1 MSGARDDRDDDDD
14 RDDYATRSIETRT
27 NPSTERLTKNSRGHF
42 LRAQILG
49 DTDDAEAMD
58 VLKPR
63 KGSHRVFWFGSGS
76 VGHVSKRECKPWDV
90 NAFRASLE
98 KVKRGRDALEAA
110 LADAEAYANGG
121 GEATNAAGV
130 DDAVNAPEATPMEA
144 DEEEEEAPK
153 KPAPKKR
160 GAGRRKKVVE
170 DEDEEDND
178 AEPAVA
184 EETPA
189 PEVVDAEEYRP
200 DAEGE
205 AKPSGKKRKLSKKAD
220 GEEKKAKKPAAAKAA
235 ARKAQEVEKPVIKV
249 PSSTPR
255 LLELKTE
262 LENGLQAYEDTQAQ
276 QEKARIEYEK
286 AKAAMTAAQTLV
298 EQANSHANRCVRRLK
313 QTARHIQEQSVNPVM
328 LQETLITKTIK
339 KGSKVKDPL
348 LVDFA
353 KTCGTVMEEWIE
365 LVRTSA
371 ATLVPVQPLEEVKT
385 LVKETASAEEIKT
398 EDGDEEEKP
407 AVEAQVKPNLPPVLA
422 ETFAK
427 SSVVVSKPT
436 PASGRVPKDP
446 SHDPV
451 RLRVVL
457 YLEQEHGLSRNAALT
472 LEAALF
478 DQTAEP
484 GLAYKSALKRVV
496 EQPSVLSTHA
506 DSLDSGNVRP
516 ALLLAFRG
524 PV

>member
-1 MSGARDDRDDDDD
+1 M
-14 RDDYATRSIETRT
+14 
-27 NPSTERLTKNSRGHF
+27 
-42 LRAQILG
+42 
-49 DTDDAEAMD
+49 DA
-58 VLKPR
+58 LKPR

-76 VGHVSKRECKPWDV
+76 VGHASKRECKPWDA
-90 NAFRASLE
+90 NAFRASLG

-121 GEATNAAGV
+121 GEATDAGGV
-130 DDAVNAPEATPMEA
+130 EGAVSAPEATPMEA
-144 DEEEEEAPK
+144 EEEEAPK
-153 KPAPKKR
+153 KPAAKKR
-160 GAGRRKKVVE
+160 GGGRRKKTVE
-170 DEDEEDND
+170 DEDEDEEENEATPGEKEEAPAND
-178 AEPAVA
+178 VK
-184 EETPA
+184 
-189 PEVVDAEEYRP
+189 DAEEYRP
-200 DAEGE
+200 DAEE
-205 AKPSGKKRKLSKKAD
+205 EPKPSGKKRKLSKKAD

-371 ATLVPVQPLEEVKT
+371 ATLVPVQPVEEVKT
-385 LVKETASAEEIKT
+385 VVKETASAEEIKA
-398 EDGDEEEKP
+398 EDGEEEEKP
-407 AVEAQVKPNLPPVLA
+407 AEEAQVMPNLPPVLA

-427 SSVVVSKPT
+427 SNVVVPKPT

-457 YLEQEHGLSRNAALT
+457 YLEQKHGLSRNAALT

-484 GLAYKSALKRVV
+484 GLAYKSAIKRVV

-506 DSLDSGNVRP
+506 DSLDTGNVRP

>member
-1 MSGARDDRDDDDD
+1 M
-14 RDDYATRSIETRT
+14 
-27 NPSTERLTKNSRGHF
+27 
-42 LRAQILG
+42 
-49 DTDDAEAMD
+49 DA
-58 VLKPR
+58 LKPR

-76 VGHVSKRECKPWDV
+76 VGHASKRECKPWDA
-90 NAFRASLE
+90 NAFRASLG

-121 GEATNAAGV
+121 GEATDAGGV
-130 DDAVNAPEATPMEA
+130 GGAMSAPEATPMEA
-144 DEEEEEAPK
+144 EEEEAPK
-153 KPAPKKR
+153 KPAAKKR
-160 GAGRRKKVVE
+160 GGGRRKKTEDE
-170 DEDEEDND
+170 DEDEEENE
-178 AEPAVA
+178 ATPGEKEEAPAKDV
-184 EETPA
+184 E
-189 PEVVDAEEYRP
+189 DAEEYRP
-200 DAEGE
+200 DAEE
-205 AKPSGKKRKLSKKAD
+205 EPKPSGKKRKLSKKAD

-371 ATLVPVQPLEEVKT
+371 ATLVPVQPVEEVKT
-385 LVKETASAEEIKT
+385 VVKETASAEEIKA
-398 EDGDEEEKP
+398 EDGEEEEKP
-407 AVEAQVKPNLPPVLA
+407 AEEAQVKPNLPPVLA

-427 SSVVVSKPT
+427 SNVVVPKPT

-457 YLEQEHGLSRNAALT
+457 YLEQKHGLSRNAALT

-484 GLAYKSALKRVV
+484 GLAYKSAIKRVV

-506 DSLDSGNVRP
+506 DSLDTGNVRP

>member
-1 MSGARDDRDDDDD
+1 VSGARDDCDDDDD
-14 RDDYATRSIETRT
+14 DDEATRSIETRT
-27 NPSTERLTKNSRGHF
+27 NPTTERLTKNSRGHF
-42 LRAQILG
+42 LRAQVLG
-49 DTDDAEAMD
+49 DADDAEAMD
-58 VLKPR
+58 VLKPK

-76 VGHVSKRECKPWDV
+76 VGHVSKRECKPWDA

-110 LADAEAYANGG
+110 LADAEAYVNGG

-130 DDAVNAPEATPMEA
+130 DDAVNVPEATPMEA
-144 DEEEEEAPK
+144 DEEEEEEAPK

-170 DEDEEDND
+170 DEDEEEND
-178 AEPAVA
+178 AEPAVE

-189 PEVVDAEEYRP
+189 PEVEDAEEYRP
-200 DAEGE
+200 DAEE
-205 AKPSGKKRKLSKKAD
+205 EPKPSGKKRKLSKKAD
-220 GEEKKAKKPAAAKAA
+220 GEEKKAKPAAAKAA

-249 PSSTPR
+249 PSSTTR

-371 ATLVPVQPLEEVKT
+371 ATLVPMQPVEEVKT
-385 LVKETASAEEIKT
+385 VVKEAASAEEIKT
-398 EDGDEEEKP
+398 EDGDEEEKS
-407 AVEAQVKPNLPPVLA
+407 AAEVQVKPNLPPVLA

-427 SSVVVSKPT
+427 SSVVVPKPT
-436 PASGRVPKDP
+436 AASGRVPKDP

-506 DSLDSGNVRP
+506 ESLDSGNVRP

>member
-1 MSGARDDRDDDDD
+1 M
-14 RDDYATRSIETRT
+14 
-27 NPSTERLTKNSRGHF
+27 
-42 LRAQILG
+42 
-49 DTDDAEAMD
+49 DA
-58 VLKPR
+58 LKPR

-76 VGHVSKRECKPWDV
+76 VGHASKRECKPWDA
-90 NAFRASLE
+90 NAFRASLG

-121 GEATNAAGV
+121 GEATDAGGV
-130 DDAVNAPEATPMEA
+130 EGAVSAPEATPMEA
-144 DEEEEEAPK
+144 EEEEAPK
-153 KPAPKKR
+153 KPAAKKR
-160 GAGRRKKVVE
+160 GGGRRKKTEDE
-170 DEDEEDND
+170 DEDEEENE
-178 AEPAVA
+178 ATPGEKEEAPAKDV
-184 EETPA
+184 E
-189 PEVVDAEEYRP
+189 DAEEYRP
-200 DAEGE
+200 DAEE
-205 AKPSGKKRKLSKKAD
+205 EPKPSGKKRKLSKKAD

-371 ATLVPVQPLEEVKT
+371 ATLVPVQPVEEVKT
-385 LVKETASAEEIKT
+385 VVKETASAEEIKA
-398 EDGDEEEKP
+398 EDGEEEEKP
-407 AVEAQVKPNLPPVLA
+407 AEEAQVKPNLPPVLA

-427 SSVVVSKPT
+427 SNVVVPKST

-457 YLEQEHGLSRNAALT
+457 YLEQKHGLSRNAALT

-484 GLAYKSALKRVV
+484 GLAYKSAIKRVV

-506 DSLDSGNVRP
+506 DSLDTGNVRP